1 MVNGNSIIEYI
12 ESKNGALEEAFIEQ
26 HKGDCGFQIAGL
38 KAILKESSDTMIA
51 RSYVLEKLTMIENGG
66 IGFHPV
72 LKEAIEDAFIEK
84 HQEEFMKFV
93 EEEMNCEG
101 DRVGAQYEQVS
112 N

>member
-1 MVNGNSIIEYI
+1 MNGNSIIEYI
-12 ESKNGALEEAFIEQ
+12 ESKNGALEEAFIEK

-66 IGFHPV
+66 IGFHPT

-84 HQEEFMKFV
+84 HKEEFMKFV
-93 EEEMNCEG
+93 EEEFNNEG
-101 DRVGAQYEQVS
+101 NEDE
-112 N
+112 